1 MRKILGC
8 ISTCIVMATMT
19 AVRAPAQDLGV
30 EELEKKIAEL
40 TPSIEVQRLFGAGWQ
55 FNGYDI
61 DRLSVSEGEE
71 RSVRLD
77 ENNGFNVTMYW
88 QQLGIEQGRCQ
99 VLVQFSDIVYYARTG
114 LPYVGGRDDS
124 RFRER
129 LPVDVA
135 RGALDAVAGQAGAVR
150 KITLE
155 IRVPLFVVGA
165 GGSELRLSVIEPD
178 GNVVGPLF
186 VDALKFEGGSVPE
199 AKREFVSDSVVARG
213 NLIGNDSFESPPL
226 INKEGNWTF
235 WNKRGVMQFLD
246 DQVAYHGRKSLRLEF
261 LGGFDVHMYSKSQ
274 VVPVKP
280 DTDYVLSWYVKSEGI
295 TSGRGPR
302 MMVYDADRGW
312 EYFRAAGDQVLGTTP
327 WQRKEL
333 AFHTPAKTVK
343 LKVELQRYGSD
354 DWKAVPPKDRL
365 ISGTAWFD
373 LIQLVEKG

>member
-1 MRKILGC
+1 MRTILGC
-8 ISTCIVMATMT
+8 MSICIVMATMT

-30 EELEKKIAEL
+30 EELEKRIAEL
-40 TPSIEVQRLFGAGWQ
+40 TPSIEVQRLFGAAWQ

-61 DRLSVSEGEE
+61 DGLSVSEGEE
-71 RSVRLD
+71 RSVRLG
-77 ENNGFNVTMYW
+77 ENNGFNLTLYW
-88 QQLGIEQGRCQ
+88 QQFGIEQGRYQ
-99 VLVQFSDIVYYARTG
+99 VLIQFSDIVYYARTG
-114 LPYVGGRDDS
+114 LPYVGGRDS
-124 RFRER
+124 SHYRER

-135 RGALDAVAGQAGAVR
+135 RGVLDAVAGQAGAVR

-155 IRVPLFVVGA
+155 IRVPFSVVGA

-213 NLIGNDSFESPPL
+213 NVIGNASFENPPL

-261 LGGFDVHMYSKSQ
+261 FGGFDVSMYSKSQ

-280 DTDYVLSWYVKSEGI
+280 DTDYVLSWYVKSDAI
-295 TSGRGPR
+295 TSGSGPR
-302 MMVYDADRGW
+302 IIVNDADRGW
-312 EYFRAAGDQVLGTTP
+312 KYFRAAGNQVVGTTP
-327 WQRKEL
+327 WQRKEF
-333 AFHTPAKTVK
+333 AFHTPAETVK
-343 LKVELQRYGSD
+343 LSVGLHRYGAD
-354 DWKAVPPKDRL
+354 DWKAAPRKNSL

-373 LIQLVEKG
+373 LIQLVEKK